1 MPKLSICHETNT
13 QEKELPISKPPFKR
27 EEFTFRQE
35 ELQRKISTSSDPR
48 NFPWS
53 GKEPRLSQQNELSD
67 LVREFKLSK
76 RQAEVLGSRPL
87 QWKLMS
93 K

>member
-1 MPKLSICHETNT
+1 VHKLSICHEIST
-13 QEKELPISKPPFKR
+13 QGKELPISKPPFKW
-27 EEFTFRQE
+27 EDFTFRQE
-35 ELQRKISTSSDPR
+35 KLQGKTSTSSDPR
-48 NFPWS
+48 NFPSS

-76 RQAEVLGSRPL
+76 QQAEVLGSRPL
-87 QWKLMS
+87 KWKLMS